1 MSENSLIKRAAYQE
15 FLKRHRGKPIIKV
28 ITGLRRAGKSMIFE
42 LFKKDLKAS
51 GVKQSNIIS
60 LNFEDLKYYELRDYK
75 KLHKY
80 LEAQIKSN
88 KKHYILLD
96 EIQHVDKFE
105 LVVDS
110 LFIKD
115 NVDLYITG
123 SNAYY
128 MSGELATNLTG
139 RYVEKE
145 VQPLSFAEYYSWS
158 SEKDIE
164 KAFNE
169 YWFSAFPYLIHT
181 ESYVEKIEYL
191 QGVYNSILINDVIAR
206 AGKADKEIIER
217 VMRTVLS
224 SIGSITSINKMRNT
238 LASQNVKLANNTTLE
253 RYVSALCDG
262 LLLYSVPR
270 FDVKGRELLQR
281 LEKYYASDLGFRN
294 LLLPDHQ
301 EDTGHLIE
309 NIVYLELRRRYP
321 KVYIGNID
329 KYEVDFVV
337 VTDKGSYEYYQ
348 VSESV
353 LDPKTRDREL
363 KPLRKITDNFP
374 KYLLVMD
381 KLFLDDNYEGIQ
393 KKNILDWLIE

>member
-1 MSENSLIKRAAYQE
+1 M
-15 FLKRHRGKPIIKV
+15 
-28 ITGLRRAGKSMIFE
+28 
-42 LFKKDLKAS
+42 
-51 GVKQSNIIS
+51 
-60 LNFEDLKYYELRDYK
+60 
-75 KLHKY
+75 
-80 LEAQIKSN
+80 
-88 KKHYILLD
+88 LD
-96 EIQHVDKFE
+96 EIQYVDKFE

-158 SEKDIE
+158 PEKDIE
-164 KAFNE
+164 KDFNE

-181 ESYVEKIEYL
+181 DSYAEKIEYL

-262 LLLYSVPR
+262 SLLYSVPR
-270 FDVKGRELLQR
+270 FDVKGRGLLQR
-281 LEKYYASDLGFRN
+281 LEKYYASDL
-294 LLLPDHQ
+294 
-301 EDTGHLIE
+301 
-309 NIVYLELRRRYP
+309 ELRRRYP
-321 KVYIGNID
+321 KVYVGNID
-329 KYEVDFVV
+329 KYEVDFVI

-374 KYLLVMD
+374 KYLLTMD
-381 KLFLDDNYEGIQ
+381 KLFPDDNYEGIQ
-393 KKNILDWLIE
+393 KKNILDWLIG